1 MPAFPTLVY
10 RAPGSSQHS
19 SGGRY
24 RYRGAEDQAEYDA
37 LLADGWHATILEAVV
52 AAGDRAFVHNRKP
65 AGLLAK
71 ARAKL
76 AAQAPAVEAVVGEV
90 VEQLDDNAPP
100 TRVEMEDKAREL
112 GIKFDGRT
120 SDARLLAKIG
130 EALRTAA
137 PAVAPPDDYPI

>member
-24 RYRGAEDQAEYDA
+24 RYRGAANQAEYDA
-37 LLADGWHATILEAVV
+37 LLAEGWHSTILAAVV
-52 AAGDRAFVHNRKP
+52 AAGDRAFAHNRKP

-76 AAQAPAVEAVVGEV
+76 AEQAPVVKAE
-90 VEQLDDNAPP
+90 DDAPA
-100 TRVEMEDKAREL
+100 TRVEMEAKAIEL

-120 SDARLLAKIG
+120 TDARLLAKIT
-130 EALRTAA
+130 EALRAA
-137 PAVAPPDDYPI
+137 SDPI

>member
-1 MPAFPTLVY
+1 MPAFPALVY

-24 RYRGAEDQAEYDA
+24 RYRGAADQVEYDA
-37 LLADGWHATILEAVV
+37 LLAEGWHSTILEAVV
-52 AAGDRAFVHNRKP
+52 AAGDRAFAHNRKP

-76 AAQAPAVEAVVGEV
+76 AEQAPVAVVEAE
-90 VEQLDDNAPP
+90 DDAPA
-100 TRVEMEDKAREL
+100 TRVEMEAKAAEL

-120 SDARLLAKIG
+120 SDARLLAKIT
-130 EALRTAA
+130 EALRAA
-137 PAVAPPDDYPI
+137 SDPI

>member
-1 MPAFPTLVY
+1 MPVFPTLVY

-24 RYRGAEDQAEYDA
+24 RYRGAADQAEYDA
-37 LLADGWHATILEAVV
+37 LLAEGWHATILEAVV
-52 AAGDRAFVHNRKP
+52 AAGDRAFAHNRKP

-76 AAQAPAVEAVVGEV
+76 AAQAPVVEAVIGEV
-90 VEQLDDNAPP
+90 VDNAPP
-100 TRVEMEDKAREL
+100 TRVEMEAKATEL

-120 SDARLLAKIG
+120 SDARLLAKIT
-130 EALRTAA
+130 EALRAA
-137 PAVAPPDDYPI
+137 SDPI

>member
-24 RYRGAEDQAEYDA
+24 RYRGAADQAEYDA
-37 LLADGWHATILEAVV
+37 LLTDGWHATILEAVV
-52 AAGDRAFVHNRKP
+52 AAGDRAFAHNRKP

-76 AAQAPAVEAVVGEV
+76 AAQAPVVEAVVGEV
-90 VEQLDDNAPP
+90 VEPDDAPP
-100 TRVEMEDKAREL
+100 TRVEMEAKATEL

-120 SDARLLAKIG
+120 SDARLMAKISD
-130 EALRTAA
+130 ALRAAA
-137 PAVAPPDDYPI
+137 PADDPI

>member
-52 AAGDRAFVHNRKP
+52 AAGDRAFAHNRKP
-65 AGLLAK
+65 AGLLAT
-71 ARAKL
+71 ARATL
-76 AAQAPAVEAVVGEV
+76 AAQAPVVKPA
-90 VEQLDDNAPP
+90 DDAPP
-100 TRVEMEDKAREL
+100 TRVEMEAKATEL

-120 SDARLLAKIG
+120 SDARLLAKIS
-130 EALRTAA
+130 EALRAA
-137 PAVAPPDDYPI
+137 SEPI

>member
-24 RYRGAEDQAEYDA
+24 RYRGAANQAEYDA
-37 LLADGWHATILEAVV
+37 LLAEGWHSTILAAVV
-52 AAGDRAFVHNRKP
+52 AAGDRAFAHNRKP

-76 AAQAPAVEAVVGEV
+76 AEQAPVAAPEAE
-90 VEQLDDNAPP
+90 DDAPA
-100 TRVEMEDKAREL
+100 TRVEMEAKAVEL

-120 SDARLLAKIG
+120 TDARLLAKIT
-130 EALRTAA
+130 EALRAA
-137 PAVAPPDDYPI
+137 SDPI

>member
-24 RYRGAEDQAEYDA
+24 RYRGAANQAEYDA
-37 LLADGWHATILEAVV
+37 LLAEGWHSTILAAVV
-52 AAGDRAFVHNRKP
+52 AAGDRAFAHNRKP

-76 AAQAPAVEAVVGEV
+76 AEQAPVAVVEAE
-90 VEQLDDNAPP
+90 DDAPA
-100 TRVEMEDKAREL
+100 TRVEMEAKAAEL

-120 SDARLLAKIG
+120 TDARLLAKIH
-130 EALRTAA
+130 EALRAA
-137 PAVAPPDDYPI
+137 SDPI

>member
-24 RYRGAEDQAEYDA
+24 RYRGAANQVEYDA
-37 LLADGWHATILEAVV
+37 LLAEGWHSTILAAVV
-52 AAGDRAFVHNRKP
+52 AAGDRAFAHNRKP

-76 AAQAPAVEAVVGEV
+76 AEQAPVAVVEAE
-90 VEQLDDNAPP
+90 DDAPA
-100 TRVEMEDKAREL
+100 TRVEMEAKATEL
-112 GIKFDGRT
+112 GVKFDGRT
-120 SDARLLAKIG
+120 TDARLLAKIA
-130 EALRTAA
+130 EALRAA
-137 PAVAPPDDYPI
+137 SDPI

>member
-24 RYRGAEDQAEYDA
+24 RYRGAANQAEYDA
-37 LLADGWHATILEAVV
+37 LLAEGWHSTILAAVV
-52 AAGDRAFVHNRKP
+52 AAGDRAFAHNRKP

-76 AAQAPAVEAVVGEV
+76 AEQAPVVATEAE
-90 VEQLDDNAPP
+90 DDAPA
-100 TRVEMEDKAREL
+100 TRVEMEAKAIEL
-112 GIKFDGRT
+112 GVKFDGRT
-120 SDARLLAKIG
+120 TDARLLAKIT
-130 EALRTAA
+130 EALRAA
-137 PAVAPPDDYPI
+137 SDPI

>member
-52 AAGDRAFVHNRKP
+52 AAGDRAFAHNRKP

-76 AAQAPAVEAVVGEV
+76 AAQAPVVKP
-90 VEQLDDNAPP
+90 DDDAPP
-100 TRVEMEDKAREL
+100 TRVEMEAKATEL

-120 SDARLLAKIG
+120 SDARLLAKIS
-130 EALRTAA
+130 EALRAA
-137 PAVAPPDDYPI
+137 SEPI

>member
-24 RYRGAEDQAEYDA
+24 RYRGAANQAEYDA
-37 LLADGWHATILEAVV
+37 LLAEGWHSTILAAVV
-52 AAGDRAFVHNRKP
+52 AAGDRAFAHNRKP

-76 AAQAPAVEAVVGEV
+76 AEQAPVAAAEAE
-90 VEQLDDNAPP
+90 DDAPA
-100 TRVEMEDKAREL
+100 TRVEMEAKAAEL

-120 SDARLLAKIG
+120 TDARLLAKIA
-130 EALRTAA
+130 EALRAA
-137 PAVAPPDDYPI
+137 SDPI

>member
-24 RYRGAEDQAEYDA
+24 RYRGVEDQAEYDA
-37 LLADGWHATILEAVV
+37 ALADGWHATILAAVV
-52 AAGDRAFVHNRKP
+52 AAGERAFAHNRKP

-76 AAQAPAVEAVVGEV
+76 DAQPAPEPAEIPS
-90 VEQLDDNAPP
+90 DDAPP
-100 TRVEMEDKAREL
+100 TREEMLTQAQLLGLKVDKRW
-112 GIKFDGRT
+112 
-120 SDARLLAKIG
+120 SDETLAAKI
-130 EALRTAA
+130 TAA
-137 PAVAPPDDYPI
+137 MTPAPDDPI

>member
-1 MPAFPTLVY
+1 MPAFPALVY

-24 RYRGAEDQAEYDA
+24 RYRGAADQVEYDA
-37 LLADGWHATILEAVV
+37 LLAEGWHSTILEAVV
-52 AAGDRAFVHNRKP
+52 AAGDRAFAHNRKP

-76 AAQAPAVEAVVGEV
+76 AEQAPVAVVEAE
-90 VEQLDDNAPP
+90 DDAPA
-100 TRVEMEDKAREL
+100 TRVEMEAKAAEL

-120 SDARLLAKIG
+120 TDARLLAKIT
-130 EALRTAA
+130 EALRAA
-137 PAVAPPDDYPI
+137 SDPI